1 MIDIL
6 DYLSY
11 PFIQRMLI
19 AGILASLAC
28 GIIGSIVVVRRNVFI
43 AGGVAHT
50 SFGGIGFA
58 YYLQH
63 LGLFWVDPLMG
74 AVVFAVGSAMFMGSE
89 PIRRRYREDS
99 VIGVVWVVGMAAGVL
114 FINLVDPSK
123 VKVLSFESILF
134 GNILL
139 TSSSDLIVMGI
150 VILLIYSFIIPFFKD
165 VELLAFDEEF
175 ARISGIRVTLMN
187 LVLLVLVA
195 LTVTILIKVVGV
207 VLILAMLTIPAAI
220 SNLFTRKLS
229 TMMLSATV
237 VAIVLT
243 TVGNLLSIELDT
255 PPGATIVILM
265 GAAFLISLLG
275 KWIYIKASSH
285 RLDRVR

>member
-243 TVGNLLSIELDT
+243 TGGNLLSIELDT